1 MLMST
6 KTILLLVA
14 LSLISVMV
22 GAQEMEVELKNTASA
37 DITLG
42 VTEVSLIR
50 INAQVISLRLS
61 QQEAGLAIESTK
73 ADSSARLHISSLIS
87 SQTRFLTAK
96 ITDGVVPEGTELQL
110 VAMTPNANFVGQW
123 GNLGPTI
130 TLDRTDRILISD
142 VASCY
147 SGTETDD
154 GIPLKFIYSLS
165 ADRGTY
171 GNIRATQGNNVVVTL
186 TLSPEQ

>member
-1 MLMST
+1 MGT
-6 KTILLLVA
+6 RTILLLIA
-14 LSLISVMV
+14 LLMTSVMV
-22 GAQEMEVELKNTASA
+22 DAQDSEVELKNTASA
-37 DITLG
+37 NVTLG

-61 QQEAGLAIESTK
+61 QQEAGLAIESSK
-73 ADSSARLHISSLIS
+73 ADSSARLHMSSLIS

-110 VAMTPNANFVGQW
+110 VAMNPNANFVGQW
-123 GNLGPTI
+123 GTLGPVI
-130 TLDRTDRILISD
+130 TLDRTDRVLISD

-165 ADRGTY
+165 ADRATY

>member
-1 MLMST
+1 MRFKQLYIIT
-6 KTILLLVA
+6 ALIL
-14 LSLISVMV
+14 SSSQM
-22 GAQEMEVELKNTASA
+22 GAQETEVELKNTASA
-37 DITLG
+37 NVTLG
-42 VTEVSLIR
+42 VTEVSLVR

-110 VAMTPNANFVGQW
+110 VAMNPNANFVGQW
-123 GNLGPTI
+123 GTFGPVV
-130 TLDRTDRILISD
+130 TLDRTDRILISNI
-142 VASCY
+142 ASCY

-165 ADRGTY
+165 ADRATY
-171 GNIRATQGNNVVVTL
+171 ANIRATQGNNVVVTL

>member
-1 MLMST
+1 MRFNSFFIITAL
-6 KTILLLVA
+6 ILT
-14 LSLISVMV
+14 SFQIS
-22 GAQEMEVELKNTASA
+22 AQETEVEIKNTASA
-37 DITLG
+37 NVTLG

-50 INAQVISLRLS
+50 INAQDISLRLS

-73 ADSSARLHISSLIS
+73 SDSSARLHISSLIS

-96 ITDGVVPEGTELQL
+96 ISDGIVPEGTELQL
-110 VAMTPNANFVGQW
+110 VAMNPNANFVGQW
-123 GNLGPTI
+123 GALGPII
-130 TLDRTDRILISD
+130 TLDRTDRTLISN

-147 SGTETDD
+147 SGIETDD